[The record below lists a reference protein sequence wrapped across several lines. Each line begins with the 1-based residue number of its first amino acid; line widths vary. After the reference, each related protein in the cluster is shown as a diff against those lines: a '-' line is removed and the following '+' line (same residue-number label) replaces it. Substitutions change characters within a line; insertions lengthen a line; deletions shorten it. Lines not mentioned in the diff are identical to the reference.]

1 MAKICPPYQ
10 ILNPLTN
17 RCVSINGII
26 GKKILAELN
35 KYVIKK
41 PLKKNFKYEIIQH
54 LTDIKNFLIQIKQ
67 YYKVQAYSKVLTQ
80 LYGLKEPIYNYNDF
94 ISKIKA
100 GDKINAKVKELIE
113 TGKIKYEEENII
125 KDSTYNFKEI
135 LNNIYGIGKAK
146 GDELISKGI
155 KSLNDLKKNIHL
167 LNDKQKIGLYYYDD
181 LKERIPL
188 DEFKLHKKIIETN
201 LNKID
206 LTYEFVG
213 SYRRGSRSMG
223 DIDLIIKK
231 NESFDLITYINQ
243 LKSRGYILETLAL
256 GKHKFMGIVKI
267 GNNFARRFDILIAP
281 ENEYYYSLLYFTG
294 SSDFNIGF
302 RNYVKKMFNVSLS
315 EHGIKGL
322 TKRRPIINSEE
333 DIFKFFKIPFL
344 KPSERK
350 VFINPIK

>member
-1 MAKICPPYQ
+1 MAKICPPHQ

-17 RCVSINGII
+17 RCVAINGNI

-41 PLKKNFKYEIIQH
+41 PMKKNFKYEIIQH
-54 LTDIKNFLIQIKQ
+54 LNDIKIYLLQIKQ
-67 YYKVQAYSKVLTQ
+67 FYKVKAYSNVLTQ

-94 ISKIKA
+94 INKIKA
-100 GDKINAKVKELIE
+100 GDRINAKVKELIE
-113 TGKIKYEEENII
+113 TGKIKYEEENIK
-125 KDSTYNFKEI
+125 KDSAHDFREI

-146 GDELISKGI
+146 SDELIAKGI
-155 KSLNDLKKNIHL
+155 KSLDDLHKNKHL
-167 LNDKQKIGLYYYDD
+167 LNDKQKIGLHYYND

-188 DEFKLHKKIIETN
+188 DEFNLHKKLIEKK
-201 LNKID
+201 LNRIN

-223 DIDLIIKK
+223 DIDIIIKENK
-231 NESFDLITYINQ
+231 NFNLIEYINYLQ
-243 LKSRGYILETLAL
+243 SIGYIIETLAL

-267 GNNFARRFDILIAP
+267 GNNFARRFDILVAP

-294 SSDFNIGF
+294 SGDFNIGF
-302 RNYVKKMFNVSLS
+302 RNYVKKNFNVSLS

-322 TKRRPIINSEE
+322 TRKPPIINSEE
-333 DIFKFFKIPFL
+333 DIFKLFNIPFL